1 MRNVRARPTLFLIAG
16 PNGAGKTTFYD
27 TVLRFRV
34 AATFINADQIQRDE
48 LSDASPEAAYEAA
61 AMATD
66 RRTKKL
72 AAGESFITET
82 VFSHASKLVLLR
94 DARSLGYR
102 LIVFH
107 LGLATADLAVA
118 RVQERVKEGGH
129 TVPEHKIRA
138 RFARNQPLIRE
149 AVMMAD
155 YSGVYDASRLNQP
168 PGLLLNLRAG
178 SLEFCADDLPAWCRA
193 LYGEALNTAIL

>member
-34 AATFINADQIQRDE
+34 AARFINADQIQRDE

-61 AMATD
+61 AMAAD
-66 RRTKKL
+66 QRTQML
-72 AAGESFITET
+72 AAGESFVTET
-82 VFSHASKLVLLR
+82 VFSHASKLVLLH
-94 DARSLGYR
+94 DARALGYR
-102 LIVFH
+102 LVVFH
-107 LGLATADLAVA
+107 LGLAAADLAVA
-118 RVQERVKEGGH
+118 RVQERVKAGGH
-129 TVPEHKIRA
+129 AVPEDKVRA

-155 YSGVYDASRLNQP
+155 YCGVYDASRLNQP
-168 PGLLLNLRAG
+168 PRLLFNLQTG
-178 SLEFCADDLPAWCRA
+178 SLEFCAHDLPAWCRA
-193 LYGEALNTAIL
+193 LYQEALA